1 MSLSLS
7 CIWILFF
14 ECRSLFA
21 SKAIQTGDCIMK
33 VPYNVQL
40 TPDDL
45 SPKIKSLLAD
55 EIGNISKL
63 ATIILFE
70 QSKGQDSQW
79 APYIGC
85 LPQPGEIHST
95 IFWGENEFDM
105 IRCSSIY
112 QETINQKAQIEKEF
126 LAVKQAVRHCSE
138 VLENTTLKDFMH
150 ACALVGSRAWGSSK
164 GLSLIPFADFLNH
177 EGITE
182 AIVLSDEDR
191 QLSEVIAD
199 RNYAP
204 GEEVVIRYGR
214 FSNATLLLDFGFTL
228 PYNIHD
234 QVQIEMKIPS
244 HDPLCQM
251 KLELMQRHHLRT
263 VKDVSD
269 FNSFRNPFTIKE
281 VKSATGKGKG
291 IPQSLRAFAR
301 VLCCT
306 SIQELNELAME
317 AVQND
322 GRLARRP
329 LRICSKEIEAHKILL
344 SHITQLIEEYNV
356 SLESLETVNT
366 PSMYGRFALRK
377 QMARDLLTGEL
388 RILKSAA
395 AWLSNYCTLVHH

>member
-1 MSLSLS
+1 
-7 CIWILFF
+7 
-14 ECRSLFA
+14 
-21 SKAIQTGDCIMK
+21 MK

-164 GLSLIPFADFLNH
+164 GLSLIF
-177 EGITE
+177 
-182 AIVLSDEDR
+182 
-191 QLSEVIAD
+191 
-199 RNYAP
+199 
-204 GEEVVIRYGR
+204 
-214 FSNATLLLDFGFTL
+214 
-228 PYNIHD
+228 
-234 QVQIEMKIPS
+234 
-244 HDPLCQM
+244 
-251 KLELMQRHHLRT
+251 
-263 VKDVSD
+263 
-269 FNSFRNPFTIKE
+269 
-281 VKSATGKGKG
+281 
-291 IPQSLRAFAR
+291 
-301 VLCCT
+301 
-306 SIQELNELAME
+306 
-317 AVQND
+317 
-322 GRLARRP
+322 
-329 LRICSKEIEAHKILL
+329 
-344 SHITQLIEEYNV
+344 
-356 SLESLETVNT
+356 
-366 PSMYGRFALRK
+366 
-377 QMARDLLTGEL
+377 
-388 RILKSAA
+388 
-395 AWLSNYCTLVHH
+395 

>member
-1 MSLSLS
+1 MGELKG
-7 CIWILFF
+7 F
-14 ECRSLFA
+14 
-21 SKAIQTGDCIMK
+21 
-33 VPYNVQL
+33 
-40 TPDDL
+40 
-45 SPKIKSLLAD
+45 
-55 EIGNISKL
+55 IS
-63 ATIILFE
+63 
-70 QSKGQDSQW
+70 
-79 APYIGC
+79 
-85 LPQPGEIHST
+85 
-95 IFWGENEFDM
+95 
-105 IRCSSIY
+105 
-112 QETINQKAQIEKEF
+112 
-126 LAVKQAVRHCSE
+126 
-138 VLENTTLKDFMH
+138 
-150 ACALVGSRAWGSSK
+150 
-164 GLSLIPFADFLNH
+164 DFLNH